1 MFATAGNKNGIGPS
15 PDQFFPVWRKMVWEL
30 DYVKS
35 MWDHCVCG
43 ISLHTWFVQLE
54 IYNYVANTEVYVFWD
69 ALLAPFHSTPLTTFR
84 DQLKECNGGPGLPR
98 TRLYK

>member
-1 MFATAGNKNGIGPS
+1 M
-15 PDQFFPVWRKMVWEL
+15 
-30 DYVKS
+30 
-35 MWDHCVCG
+35 
-43 ISLHTWFVQLE
+43 QLE

-98 TRLYK
+98 TRLDKKARVQYHHSYTAVTYPLTRSSTP